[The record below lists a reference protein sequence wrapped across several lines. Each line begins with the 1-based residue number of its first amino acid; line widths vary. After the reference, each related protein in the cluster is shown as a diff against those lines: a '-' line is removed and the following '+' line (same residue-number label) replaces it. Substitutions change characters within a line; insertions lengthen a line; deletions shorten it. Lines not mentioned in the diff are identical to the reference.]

1 MGDYEGGLGGEGEG
15 EGERERVVGKGC
27 SGEGERCRFRSSV
40 AEFVILDF
48 GLVIRRHVGNGVKDS
63 LGVVDNV
70 LHGSIDSFSLYHNMK
85 VLDEHLKRS
94 AFSILM
100 SMKSS

>member
-1 MGDYEGGLGGEGEG
+1 M
-15 EGERERVVGKGC
+15 VGKGC

-48 GLVIRRHVGNGVKDS
+48 GLVIRRRVGEWVKDS
-63 LGVVDNV
+63 SGIVDNV
-70 LHGSIDSFSLYHNMK
+70 LHGSIDSFSPYYNME

>member
-1 MGDYEGGLGGEGEG
+1 M
-15 EGERERVVGKGC
+15 VGKGC

-40 AEFVILDF
+40 AEFVILGF
-48 GLVIRRHVGNGVKDS
+48 RLVIRRCVGEWVKGFS
-63 LGVVDNV
+63 GIVDNV
-70 LHGSIDSFSLYHNMK
+70 LHGNIDSFSLYHNME

>member
-1 MGDYEGGLGGEGEG
+1 M
-15 EGERERVVGKGC
+15 
-27 SGEGERCRFRSSV
+27 
-40 AEFVILDF
+40 ILDF
-48 GLVIRRHVGNGVKDS
+48 GLVIRRRVGEWVKDS
-63 LGVVDNV
+63 SGIVGNV
-70 LHGSIDSFSLYHNMK
+70 LHGSINSFSFYHNTE

>member
-1 MGDYEGGLGGEGEG
+1 M
-15 EGERERVVGKGC
+15 KGFL
-27 SGEGERCRFRSSV
+27 S
-40 AEFVILDF
+40 I
-48 GLVIRRHVGNGVKDS
+48 
-63 LGVVDNV
+63 VDNV
-70 LHGSIDSFSLYHNMK
+70 LHGSVDSFDLFYNMG